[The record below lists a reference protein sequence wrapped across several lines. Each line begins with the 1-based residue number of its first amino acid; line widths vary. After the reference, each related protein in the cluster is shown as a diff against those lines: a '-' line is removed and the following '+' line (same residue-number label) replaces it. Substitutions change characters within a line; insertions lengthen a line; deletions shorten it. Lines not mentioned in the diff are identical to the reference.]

1 MPLDLNEL
9 EDAVLALPPE
19 QRSYLMDRLQASLD
33 ALEEPEVPV
42 EMERA
47 WAELAERRYQAYL
60 AGQVRAVPADEALAR
75 IRRST
80 MPVRLSELRT
90 AVLALPPDQRSS
102 LAERL
107 RTGLDDECGPKD
119 TEVVERA
126 WIEELKQREQR
137 LLDGETLEIPAAEAL
152 ARVRAGLR
160 RLPDNS
166 DEGCD
171 SEDTAEVQRAWIEEA
186 EHRYQEYLAGGV
198 EVIPASEA
206 LEQVRAELSRP

>member
-75 IRRST
+75 IR
-80 MPVRLSELRT
+80 
-90 AVLALPPDQRSS
+90 
-102 LAERL
+102 ER
-107 RTGLDDECGPKD
+107 R
-119 TEVVERA
+119 RA
-126 WIEELKQREQR
+126 
-137 LLDGETLEIPAAEAL
+137 
-152 ARVRAGLR
+152 
-160 RLPDNS
+160 
-166 DEGCD
+166 
-171 SEDTAEVQRAWIEEA
+171 
-186 EHRYQEYLAGGV
+186 
-198 EVIPASEA
+198 
-206 LEQVRAELSRP
+206 